1 MRQFREKVKEQFDN
15 EYRYSPYIKKML
27 WLLVIASLLFWG
39 MRWMSQNKPVPTEFY
54 PAADN
59 HSTGYSSLKIELL
72 SWPVA
77 HEGTVS
83 YYVVADEE
91 YYVYLVRMTEKQF
104 QDLQEVYD
112 YTFGEGE
119 LDPVRKTIVGMP
131 VKMPDKLYEVSH
143 AGFQAFTDQQMDME
157 EYKEYV
163 GAYYLD
169 CTDYPYKETMYGCI
183 VGIMVCL
190 VLTVSF
196 FVLYLKKNHLQKR
209 MAKSLTEMELVQAEG
224 ELAMAESYA
233 PLSVLLLQNYILE
246 AEGRLLLLP
255 ICKIV
260 RMVVSDLFGMGK
272 QLTIWTEQGQ
282 RIVLCKARRLKSEM
296 ALLEL
301 SQAIYEK
308 NLEIEVSLPEEFLEE
323 LEEEAFAEIKCENE

>member
-27 WLLVIASLLFWG
+27 WLLVIASLLFWS
-39 MRWMSQNKPVPTEFY
+39 MRWMSNNRLEPTEFY

-77 HEGTVS
+77 HERNYS

-91 YYVYLVRMTEKQF
+91 YYVYLVRMTEEQF
-104 QDLQEVYD
+104 QNLKEVYD

-119 LDPVRKTIVGMP
+119 IEPVRKTIVGMP
-131 VKMPDKLYEVSH
+131 VKIPDKLYEVSYE
-143 AGFQAFTDQQMDME
+143 GFQVFTDKQMDLE

-169 CTDYPYKETMYGCI
+169 CADYPYRDLIYGCM
-183 VGIMVCL
+183 VGIVICFS
-190 VLTVSF
+190 LTVYF
-196 FVLYLKKNHLQKR
+196 FILYMKKSRLHQC
-209 MAKSLTEMELVQAEG
+209 MAQTLTAFDITEAES
-224 ELAMAESYA
+224 ELAVAKDYRS
-233 PLSVLLLQNYILE
+233 LSILLLQNYVVE
-246 AEGRLLLLP
+246 AEGKLLLLP
-255 ICKIV
+255 LCEITKL
-260 RMVVSDLFGMGK
+260 VVSNLFGRGK
-272 QLTIWTEQGQ
+272 QLTVWTKEGQ
-282 RIVLCKARRLKSEM
+282 RIVLCKTRSRKGEV

-301 SQAIYEK
+301 SQILYERNPEMEAILWQEPPF
-308 NLEIEVSLPEEFLEE
+308 EP
-323 LEEEAFAEIKCENE
+323 EEEAFAEIKCENE